1 MLSED
6 RFFQTSDEKKLWQR
20 YCGFLDLSLEEFMEI
35 QKHLLLEEI
44 ELVADTPLGRKL
56 MNGNKPKSVEEF
68 RRLVPLTTYE
78 DYAPYIGN
86 CQEDALAQ
94 KPHYWGHTSGKGG
107 SFKWVPYTERADE
120 VLCKSIMGAAILSL
134 ANKWGEVNLR
144 PGVKVLSNLPER
156 PYVSGCLAFSVASR
170 FTWHNIPPLDI
181 SEKMEFQE
189 RIEKGFKMAL
199 CNKVDLVI
207 SMSSVL
213 IKLGDSFSEGTRSMK
228 FSLSMLHPKI
238 LLRLARAWLC
248 SKRER
253 RAMLPKDLW
262 PVKAVISWG
271 TDTAIYKDKIRHCWG
286 KEPYEFYVFTEAGYI
301 AEQGWNKKGMT
312 FLANT
317 AFLEFIPEK
326 EWLKWREDKNYQP
339 ATVLLNEVK
348 EGECYEIVVTNF
360 YGMPFLRYRVGDL
373 IKIVSLRDEETGVNL
388 PQMVFQSK
396 ADDLIDIGSFTR
408 LDEKT
413 VWQAIA
419 NTQIRYTDWTI
430 RKEYEGEESI
440 LHLYIEPNED
450 IGAKDVEGLV
460 HEHLKAVDQD
470 YNNLDNML
478 GIKPLRVTLL
488 PEGAFQRYY
497 NAKRAAGFDLAHLRP
512 PHMNASEETIRELLE
527 LR

>member
-35 QKHLLLEEI
+35 QKHLLLEGV
-44 ELVADTPLGRKL
+44 ELVADTPLGRKI

-94 KPHYWGHTSGKGG
+94 KPYYWAHTSGKGG
-107 SFKWVPYTERADE
+107 SFKWTPYTERADE
-120 VLCKSIMGAAILSL
+120 VLCKNIICAAILSL
-134 ANKWGEVNLR
+134 ANKRGEVNLK

-156 PYVSGCLAFSVASR
+156 PYTSGYFARSVASR

-207 SMSSVL
+207 SMSTVL

-228 FSLSMLHPKI
+228 LSLSMLHPKI
-238 LLRLARAWLC
+238 LFRLASAWLC

-262 PVKAVISWG
+262 PVRAVISWG
-271 TDTAIYKDKIRHCWG
+271 TDIAIYKDKIRHCWG
-286 KEPYEFYVFTEAGYI
+286 KEPYEFYGFTEAGFV
-301 AEQGWNKKGMT
+301 AVQSWNKKGMT
-312 FLANT
+312 FLPNA
-317 AFLEFIPEK
+317 AFLEFVPER
-326 EWLKWREDKNYQP
+326 EWLKWKEDKNYQP
-339 ATVLLNEVK
+339 STVLMDEVK
-348 EGECYEIVVTNF
+348 EGERYEVVVTNF
-360 YGMPFLRYRVGDL
+360 YSMPFLRYRVGDL
-373 IKIVSLRDEETGVNL
+373 IKIVSLRDGEAGINL
-388 PQMVFQSK
+388 PQMLFQTR
-396 ADDLIDIGSFTR
+396 ADDIIDIGGFTR

-419 NTQIRYTDWTI
+419 NTQVRYTDWTM
-430 RKEYEGEESI
+430 RKEYKEGESI
-440 LHLYIEPNED
+440 LHLYFEPNED
-450 IGAKDVEGLV
+450 VGAKDIEGLV
-460 HEHLKAVDQD
+460 HEQLKAVDRD

-488 PEGAFQRYY
+488 PKGTFHHYF
-497 NAKRAAGFDLAHLRP
+497 NTKRAAGFDLAHLKP